1 METLPG
7 QKRDQ
12 EKLLE
17 MEEAEIT
24 LTVNPGIEKKIV
36 RDLNLEIES
45 LQGDRK
51 ELKNGQIELTFKV
64 AGEKAELMYKLV
76 LSMIAKTNEINLN

>member
-1 METLPG
+1 
-7 QKRDQ
+7 
-12 EKLLE
+12 

-24 LTVNPGIEKKIV
+24 LTVNPAIEKQFV
-36 RDLNLEIES
+36 QDLNLEIES

-51 ELKNGQIELTFKV
+51 ELKNGQVELTFKV

-76 LSMIAKTNEINLN
+76 LNMIAKTNEINLN